1 MDQRVLVPIDE
12 SDRSSAAL
20 EYALEEHPEA
30 SVTVLHVIDPREFRT
45 YGGVEGW
52 VDMEQIADQQRD
64 HARRLVENARERAA
78 DRGITVTTEILTGK
92 PARSIVEYVGEND
105 IDHVVIGSHGRSGV
119 SRVLLGSVAETVVR
133 RSPVPV
139 TVIR

>member
-30 SVTVLHVIDPREFRT
+30 SVTVLHVIDPRDFRT

-52 VDMEQIADQQRD
+52 VDVEQIADQQRD
-64 HARRLVENARERAA
+64 HARRLVENARERAT
-78 DRGITVTTEILTGK
+78 DRGITVTTEVLTGK

>member
-1 MDQRVLVPIDE
+1 MDERILVPVDE
-12 SDRSSAAL
+12 SGRARSAFD
-20 EYALEEHPEA
+20 YALEEYPEA
-30 SVTVLHVIDPREFRT
+30 SITALHVIDPRDFRT

-52 VDMEQIADQQRD
+52 VDIEQIGEQQRA
-64 HARRLVENARERAA
+64 HAQRLVENARERAA
-78 DRGITVTTEILTGK
+78 DHGITVTTEVVTGK
-92 PARSIVEYVGEND
+92 ASRAIVEYAREND

-119 SRVLLGSVAETVVR
+119 SRVLLGSVAEKVVR

>member
-30 SVTVLHVIDPREFRT
+30 SVTVLHVIDPRDFRT

-78 DRGITVTTEILTGK
+78 DRGITVTTEVLTGK

>member
-1 MDQRVLVPIDE
+1 MDQRILVPIDE

-52 VDMEQIADQQRD
+52 VDMEHIADQQQD

-78 DRGITVTTEILTGK
+78 DRGITVTTEVLTGK